1 VAAAATWQARAGGIG
16 ATNTGG
22 GAAGGRRPP
31 KGAEAVLDAI
41 AARLE
46 EANLGAYVDLYRRP
60 WRMLLLNFAAGT
72 ARGLGMAVGFTL
84 LGAVVIL
91 LLRNTFWDNLPGI
104 GHFVAEVVRIV
115 QRETAPAPTQPT
127 TRTG

>member
-1 VAAAATWQARAGGIG
+1 MGRGRHG
-16 ATNTGG
+16 AELPPHG
-22 GAAGGRRPP
+22 GAA
-31 KGAEAVLDAI
+31 VLDQI

-72 ARGLGMAVGFTL
+72 ARGLGMAVGFTV

-91 LLRNTFWDNLPGI
+91 LLRDTFVNNLPWI

-115 QRETAPAPTQPT
+115 QRETAAAPTSSPL
-127 TRTG
+127 RG

>member
-1 VAAAATWQARAGGIG
+1 MARERREAQLPPHGAAAI
-16 ATNTGG
+16 
-22 GAAGGRRPP
+22 
-31 KGAEAVLDAI
+31 LDAI

-84 LGAVVIL
+84 LGALVIL
-91 LLRNTFWDNLPGI
+91 LLRDTFTSNLPWI

-115 QRETAPAPTQPT
+115 QRETAPAGTGAT
-127 TRTG
+127 TPGP

>member
-1 VAAAATWQARAGGIG
+1 M
-16 ATNTGG
+16 
-22 GAAGGRRPP
+22 GRGRH
-31 KGAEAVLDAI
+31 GAELPPHGGTAVLDQI

-72 ARGLGMAVGFTL
+72 ARGLGMAVGFTV

-91 LLRNTFWDNLPGI
+91 LLRDTFVNNLPWI

-115 QRETAPAPTQPT
+115 QRETAAAPTSSPL
-127 TRTG
+127 RG

>member
-1 VAAAATWQARAGGIG
+1 MT
-16 ATNTGG
+16 
-22 GAAGGRRPP
+22 
-31 KGAEAVLDAI
+31 AVLDTI

-60 WRMLLLNFAAGT
+60 WRMLWLNFAAGA

-91 LLRNTFWDNLPGI
+91 ALRNTFVHNLPVV
-104 GHFVAEVVRIV
+104 GHFVAQVVKVV
-115 QRETAPAPTQPT
+115 QAETGPAPTAPQAPQTST
-127 TRTG
+127 TSPRGGGTGT